1 MNTVQS
7 KGLPLAGLLSNVMAE
22 NLVKL
27 SLLMT
32 NDDTSN
38 LAKPDI
44 HLAKSLALC
53 LTAANTMM
61 RKAVSYTGNAG
72 YHKQLKNR
80 LPSLQ
85 SSDYPQPAP
94 AKSGVRI
101 GVLLMLQ
108 ATHDAPSVF
117 FCVLASVHPFFS
129 DMVIIRVA
137 REVMVGWMGA
147 EKSAPVSCNAG
158 YANPV
163 QLTTSEI
170 GVSGGGIK
178 SQLQEAATMA
188 TTLTQVPSKF
198 EFRFL
203 ALSRAD
209 MKAKP
214 CRVSVQAVSEKEA
227 RRVLAPH
234 FILSLAARLP
244 VQEVAHV

>member
-1 MNTVQS
+1 MMAVQS
-7 KGLPLAGLLSNVMAE
+7 NAYPLASLSLCPE
-22 NLVKL
+22 NLAKL
-27 SLLMT
+27 SQLMT
-32 NDDTSN
+32 NDDVSN
-38 LAKPDI
+38 LTKPD
-44 HLAKSLALC
+44 AYSASNLALC
-53 LTAANTMM
+53 LTIRKAMM
-61 RKAVSYTGNAG
+61 RKSVSYAVGSAC
-72 YHKQLKNR
+72 HKHLKNR

-101 GVLLMLQ
+101 GVLVMLS
-108 ATHDAPSVF
+108 ATLDAPSVF
-117 FCVLASVHPFFS
+117 ICVVNLTHPFFG

-137 REVMVGWMGA
+137 HEVMVGWMGA
-147 EKSAPVSCNAG
+147 EKSAPVSDNAG

-163 QLTTSEI
+163 QSTTSEI

-178 SQLQEAATMA
+178 YQLSEAAIMA
-188 TTLTQVPSKF
+188 TALTQVTPNF

-209 MKAKP
+209 MMAKP
-214 CRVSVQAVSEKEA
+214 CRVSVEATSEKEA

>member
-1 MNTVQS
+1 MNAASWCGSQLRAKPHLGLAKLSQTLTNLNDYSAKYSAENQS
-7 KGLPLAGLLSNVMAE
+7 KPDMPSRKTQSYVSYGCYHNPLKN
-22 NLVKL
+22 
-27 SLLMT
+27 SLLR
-32 NDDTSN
+32 SQ
-38 LAKPDI
+38 
-44 HLAKSLALC
+44 
-53 LTAANTMM
+53 
-61 RKAVSYTGNAG
+61 Y
-72 YHKQLKNR
+72 
-80 LPSLQ
+80 
-85 SSDYPQPAP
+85 SDYAQPSP

-137 REVMVGWMGA
+137 HEVMVGWMGA

-188 TTLTQVPSKF
+188 TTLTQATPNF

-214 CRVSVQAVSEKEA
+214 CRVSVQATSEKEA

-244 VQEVAHV
+244 VQEVAHA

>member
-1 MNTVQS
+1 MNTFLKAS
-7 KGLPLAGLLSNVMAE
+7 CPLAGLLAKVSPG
-22 NLVKL
+22 NL
-27 SLLMT
+27 S
-32 NDDTSN
+32 
-38 LAKPDI
+38 KPDI
-44 HLAKSLALC
+44 HSAKNMALC
-53 LTAANTMM
+53 LTAANSTLC
-61 RKAVSYTGNAG
+61 KAVSYTGSAG

-80 LPSLQ
+80 LPRSHF
-85 SSDYPQPAP
+85 SDYAQTSP
-94 AKSGVRI
+94 AKSGDRI

-108 ATHDAPSVF
+108 ATHDAPCVF
-117 FCVLASVHPFFS
+117 FCVLASVHPFFG

-137 REVMVGWMGA
+137 HEVMVGWMGA

-188 TTLTQVPSKF
+188 TTLTQATPKF
-198 EFRFL
+198 QFRFL

-209 MKAKP
+209 MLAKP
-214 CRVSVQAVSEKEA
+214 CRVSVEATSEKEA
-227 RRVLAPH
+227 RRVLAPN

-244 VQEVAHV
+244 VQEVAHA

>member
-1 MNTVQS
+1 MNTVQN
-7 KGLPLAGLLSNVMAE
+7 KGFLLAGLLAKVSPG
-22 NLVKL
+22 NL
-27 SLLMT
+27 T
-32 NDDTSN
+32 
-38 LAKPDI
+38 KPDI
-44 HLAKSLALC
+44 HSAKNLALR
-53 LTAANTMM
+53 LTVANAMM
-61 RKAVSYTGNAG
+61 RKAVSYTGNVIH
-72 YHKQLKNR
+72 HKQIKNR
-80 LPSLQ
+80 LPCPQ
-85 SSDYPQPAP
+85 YSDYPQSAP
-94 AKSGVRI
+94 AKSGARI
-101 GVLLMLQ
+101 GVLVKYK

-129 DMVIIRVA
+129 VAVIIRLA

-147 EKSAPVSCNAG
+147 EKSAPVTLYAG

-178 SQLQEAATMA
+178 SQYKEIAAMASIPDQEH
-188 TTLTQVPSKF
+188 LKF

-214 CRVSVQAVSEKEA
+214 CRVSVQASTEKEA

-234 FILSLAARLP
+234 FILSLSARLP
-244 VQEVAHV
+244 VQEVRHA

>member
-1 MNTVQS
+1 MIAVQS
-7 KGLPLAGLLSNVMAE
+7 KGFPLVGLLANVSPA
-22 NLVKL
+22 NLTKL
-27 SLLMT
+27 NIYS
-32 NDDTSN
+32 
-38 LAKPDI
+38 
-44 HLAKSLALC
+44 AKSLALC
-53 LTAANTMM
+53 LTTVKAMM
-61 RKAVSYTGNAG
+61 RKAASYTGIAG

-101 GVLLMLQ
+101 GVLVMLS
-108 ATHDAPSVF
+108 ATCDAPSVF
-117 FCVLASVHPFFS
+117 FCVVNLTHPFFG

-137 REVMVGWMGA
+137 HEVMVGWMGA
-147 EKSAPVSCNAG
+147 EKSAPVSDNAG

-163 QLTTSEI
+163 QSTTSEI

-178 SQLQEAATMA
+178 YQLSEAAIMA
-188 TTLTQVPSKF
+188 TTLTQATSKF

-209 MKAKP
+209 MQAKP

-227 RRVLAPH
+227 RHVLAPH

-244 VQEVAHV
+244 VQEVAHA

>member
-22 NLVKL
+22 NLAKL

-80 LPSLQ
+80 LPSLH
-85 SSDYPQPAP
+85 SSDYPHSAP

-101 GVLLMLQ
+101 GVLELIK
-108 ATHDAPSVF
+108 ATYDAPSVF
-117 FCVLASVHPFFS
+117 FCVVNLTHPFS
-129 DMVIIRVA
+129 GDMGIIRVA
-137 REVMVGWMGA
+137 HEVMVGWMGA
-147 EKSAPVSCNAG
+147 EKSAPVSLITG

-163 QLTTSEI
+163 QSTTSEI
-170 GVSGGGIK
+170 GVSGGGYISSIK
-178 SQLQEAATMA
+178 EAAIMA
-188 TTLTQVPSKF
+188 TTLTQATPKF

-209 MKAKP
+209 MQARP
-214 CRVSVQAVSEKEA
+214 CRVSVQAVTEKEA
-227 RRVLAPH
+227 RRALAPH

-244 VQEVAHV
+244 VQEVCHA

>member
-1 MNTVQS
+1 MKAIQS
-7 KGLPLAGLLSNVMAE
+7 SSYPLADLSLRHK
-22 NLVKL
+22 NLARF

-32 NDDTSN
+32 NDDISN
-38 LAKPDI
+38 QSKPDI
-44 HLAKSLALC
+44 HSAESLTLF
-53 LTAANTMM
+53 LLAANAMM
-61 RKAVSYTGNAG
+61 CKSASYAG
-72 YHKQLKNR
+72 DAGHHKQAKNR
-80 LPSLQ
+80 LPCPH
-85 SSDYPQPAP
+85 SSDYPHSAP

-101 GVLLMLQ
+101 GVLAKYK

-117 FCVLASVHPFFS
+117 FCVLASAHPFFS

-137 REVMVGWMGA
+137 HKVMVGWMGA
-147 EKSAPVSCNAG
+147 EKSAPVTLYAG

-178 SQLQEAATMA
+178 SQYKEAATMA
-188 TTLTQVPSKF
+188 TTLTQATSKF

-209 MKAKP
+209 MQAKP
-214 CRVSVQAVSEKEA
+214 CRVSVQAASEKEA

-244 VQEVAHV
+244 VQEVSHA

>member
-1 MNTVQS
+1 MMAVQS
-7 KGLPLAGLLSNVMAE
+7 NAYPLAGLSLCPE
-22 NLVKL
+22 NLAKL
-27 SLLMT
+27 SQLMT
-32 NDDTSN
+32 NDDVSN
-38 LAKPDI
+38 LTKPDTYS
-44 HLAKSLALC
+44 ASNLALC
-53 LTAANTMM
+53 LTMRKAMM
-61 RKAVSYTGNAG
+61 RKAVSYAVGSAC
-72 YHKQLKNR
+72 HKHLKNR

-85 SSDYPQPAP
+85 PSDYPQSAS

-101 GVLLMLQ
+101 GVLGMLS
-108 ATHDAPSVF
+108 ATCDAPSVF
-117 FCVLASVHPFFS
+117 FCVVNLTHPFFG

-137 REVMVGWMGA
+137 HEVMVGWMGA
-147 EKSAPVSCNAG
+147 EKSAPVSDNAG

-163 QLTTSEI
+163 QSTTSEI

-178 SQLQEAATMA
+178 YQLSEAAIMA
-188 TTLTQVPSKF
+188 TTPTQATSKF

-209 MKAKP
+209 MQAKP

-244 VQEVAHV
+244 VQEVAHA

>member
-22 NLVKL
+22 NLAKL
-27 SLLMT
+27 SQLMT
-32 NDDTSN
+32 NDDVSN
-38 LAKPDI
+38 LTKPDI
-44 HLAKSLALC
+44 YLAESLALY
-53 LTAANTMM
+53 LTAANAMM

-80 LPSLQ
+80 LPSSH
-85 SSDYPQPAP
+85 SSDYPHFAP

-101 GVLLMLQ
+101 GVLVMLS
-108 ATHDAPSVF
+108 ATYDAPSVF
-117 FCVLASVHPFFS
+117 FYVVNLTHPFFG
-129 DMVIIRVA
+129 DMGIIRVA
-137 REVMVGWMGA
+137 HEIMVGWMGA
-147 EKSAPVSCNAG
+147 EKSAPVSDNAG

-163 QLTTSEI
+163 QSTTSEI

-178 SQLQEAATMA
+178 YQLSEAAIMA
-188 TTLTQVPSKF
+188 TTLTQATLKF

-209 MKAKP
+209 MQAKP
-214 CRVSVQAVSEKEA
+214 CRVSVQAVTEKEA

-244 VQEVAHV
+244 IQEVRHA

>member
-1 MNTVQS
+1 MMAIQS
-7 KGLPLAGLLSNVMAE
+7 NSYPLADLSLRQK
-22 NLVKL
+22 NLARL
-27 SLLMT
+27 SLLMA
-32 NDDTSN
+32 NDDISN
-38 LAKPDI
+38 QSKPDI
-44 HLAKSLALC
+44 HSARSLALF
-53 LTAANTMM
+53 LSAANAMM
-61 RKAVSYTGNAG
+61 CKSASYAG
-72 YHKQLKNR
+72 YAGHHKQAKNR
-80 LPSLQ
+80 LPCPH
-85 SSDYPQPAP
+85 SSDYPHPAP

-101 GVLLMLQ
+101 GVLVKYK

-117 FCVLASVHPFFS
+117 FCVLASAHPFFS

-137 REVMVGWMGA
+137 HKVMVGWMGA
-147 EKSAPVSCNAG
+147 EKSAPVTLYAG

-178 SQLQEAATMA
+178 SQYKEAATMA
-188 TTLTQVPSKF
+188 TTLTQATSKF

-209 MKAKP
+209 MQAKP
-214 CRVSVQAVSEKEA
+214 CRVSVQAASEKEA

-244 VQEVAHV
+244 VQEVSHA

>member
-1 MNTVQS
+1 MIAASWCGSQLRV
-7 KGLPLAGLLSNVMAE
+7 KPHLDLAKLSQTLTNLNGYSARFSAE
-22 NLVKL
+22 NLSKPDML
-27 SLLMT
+27 NRKTPSYISFACCHNPSKNSLLR
-32 NDDTSN
+32 SQ
-38 LAKPDI
+38 
-44 HLAKSLALC
+44 
-53 LTAANTMM
+53 
-61 RKAVSYTGNAG
+61 Y
-72 YHKQLKNR
+72 
-80 LPSLQ
+80 
-85 SSDYPQPAP
+85 SDYAQPSP
-94 AKSGVRI
+94 AKSGDRI
-101 GVLLMLQ
+101 GVLVKYK

-117 FCVLASVHPFFS
+117 FCVLASAHPFFS

-137 REVMVGWMGA
+137 HKVMVGWMGA
-147 EKSAPVSCNAG
+147 EKSAPVTLYAG

-178 SQLQEAATMA
+178 SQYKEAATMA
-188 TTLTQVPSKF
+188 TTLTQATPKF

-209 MKAKP
+209 MQAKP
-214 CRVSVQAVSEKEA
+214 CRVSVQAISEKEA

>member
-1 MNTVQS
+1 MMAIQS
-7 KGLPLAGLLSNVMAE
+7 NSYPMADLSLRHKNLARF
-22 NLVKL
+22 

-32 NDDTSN
+32 SDDISN
-38 LAKPDI
+38 QSKPDI

-61 RKAVSYTGNAG
+61 RKAVSYTGNTG

-80 LPSLQ
+80 LPSLH
-85 SSDYPQPAP
+85 SSDYPHLAP

-137 REVMVGWMGA
+137 HEIMVGWMGA

-188 TTLTQVPSKF
+188 TTLAQVTSKF

-203 ALSRAD
+203 ALPRAD

-214 CRVSVQAVSEKEA
+214 CRVSVQATSEKEA

>member
-1 MNTVQS
+1 MLKT
-7 KGLPLAGLLSNVMAE
+7 L
-22 NLVKL
+22 
-27 SLLMT
+27 
-32 NDDTSN
+32 
-38 LAKPDI
+38 
-44 HLAKSLALC
+44 
-53 LTAANTMM
+53 M
-61 RKAVSYTGNAG
+61 RKAVSYTNERTG
-72 YHKQLKNR
+72 HKQLKNR
-80 LPSLQ
+80 LPHSHF
-85 SSDYPQPAP
+85 SDYAQTSP
-94 AKSGVRI
+94 AKSGDRI
-101 GVLLMLQ
+101 GVLDKYK

-117 FCVLASVHPFFS
+117 FCVLASAHPFFG

-137 REVMVGWMGA
+137 HKVMVGWMGA
-147 EKSAPVSCNAG
+147 EKSAPVTLYAG

-178 SQLQEAATMA
+178 SQYKEAATMA
-188 TTLTQVPSKF
+188 TTLAQVTSKF

-214 CRVSVQAVSEKEA
+214 CRVSVQATSEKEA